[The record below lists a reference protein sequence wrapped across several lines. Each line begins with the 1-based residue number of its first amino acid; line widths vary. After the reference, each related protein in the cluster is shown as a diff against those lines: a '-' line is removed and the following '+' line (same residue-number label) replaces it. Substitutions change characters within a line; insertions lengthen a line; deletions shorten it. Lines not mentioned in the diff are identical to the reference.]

1 MSIDDQEMENVNLGE
16 DDWSD
21 KSFCDENE
29 SLSSAK
35 RFCSDKR
42 KRDTDKKTS
51 QRVTKSSTTSSTII
65 NVPVQN
71 RYNIL
76 TPADVNNESQIIL
89 NRQQNG
95 VNDTKKERIPPITL
109 RKTSRTEVS
118 LLCNGL
124 NITKYS
130 IKPIDNS
137 SVNIYLTSVDDFK
150 RMRKHVA
157 ESQVAAFTHNLQSE
171 LSFRVV
177 LKGLYLMEPKDLKDE
192 LSRQNI
198 VPDDITIIPLK
209 KRRYDDQAMYLL
221 YFKKGTTNIN
231 ELRKCQFLL
240 YMRIDWELYS
250 PRSNGPVRCRRCQA
264 WGHGCKNCWLPV
276 SCMYCAGDHTTNECK
291 EIVNGVPVRK
301 DFVPRCANCTKEHP
315 ANYEKCD
322 ALLKHMERQASLALK
337 NSRLMKSR
345 NRSIQHK
352 DNHVMNPVNPTI
364 PRPVYSF
371 NNPARPSYAH
381 VTKLA
386 GKATTDPES
395 QLMTANEL
403 LSLTKELIS
412 SLKNCRTREQQFDVM
427 AALAIK
433 YVYGNGCP

>member
-1 MSIDDQEMENVNLGE
+1 MEDANLGE

-21 KSFCDENE
+21 DNE
-29 SLSSAK
+29 SMTSAK
-35 RFCSDKR
+35 RFCPDKR
-42 KRDTDKKTS
+42 KRTVDKNTTHGT
-51 QRVTKSSTTSSTII
+51 TKSSTTTSTTSSTII

-76 TPADVNNESQIIL
+76 TPTAVSNDSQIIL

-95 VNDTKKERIPPITL
+95 ANESKKVRIPPITL

-118 LLCNGL
+118 QLCDGL
-124 NITKYS
+124 KITKYS
-130 IKPIDNS
+130 IKPIDNN

-150 RMRKHVA
+150 SMRKYVA
-157 ESQVAAFTHNLQSE
+157 ETQVPAFTHNLQSE

-177 LKGLYLMEPKDLKDE
+177 LKGLYLMNPKDLKEE
-192 LSRQNI
+192 LSRQHI

-250 PRSNGPVRCRRCQA
+250 PRSNGPVRCRRCQG

-291 EIVNGVPVRK
+291 EIVNGVPVQN
-301 DFVPRCANCTKEHP
+301 DFVPRCANCSSEHP

-322 ALLKHMERQASLALK
+322 VLLKHMERQASLALK
-337 NSRLMKSR
+337 NSRLMKAR
-345 NRSIQHK
+345 NQSNQQKVNNVI
-352 DNHVMNPVNPTI
+352 NPVTPTVQ
-364 PRPVYSF
+364 RQYSF
-371 NNPARPSYAH
+371 RPNSARPSYAQ
-381 VTKLA
+381 VTKSA
-386 GKATTDPES
+386 GRTSTDSES
-395 QLMTANEL
+395 QLMTVNEL